1 MAPRP
6 PLHTLVA
13 QRAVSLADQFNQL
26 YFELRMTPGY
36 RVDMTAPTGPSTL
49 AGAQAL
55 QHIRLFSPTG
65 AAPLL
70 MGNVDTSAKKSV
82 LRTWACLKQMHA
94 LRSGEGFELVEA
106 EYAKF
111 LERVQKHFAV
121 LQISVSIEDA
131 KPLFAASVP
140 SEVEAPVAPTASMT
154 DMAAAFPKSGLLF
167 NNSFWVGLVSGI
179 LLGGLMAVFVMRAVA
194 R

>member
-6 PLHTLVA
+6 LLHTMVA

-26 YFELRMTPGY
+26 YAELRLSPGY
-36 RVDMTAPTGPSTL
+36 RVDMTAPSGPSTGS
-49 AGAQAL
+49 GAQAL

-82 LRTWACLKQMHA
+82 LRTWACLKQMHGQ
-94 LRSGEGFELVEA
+94 RSGEAFELVEA
-106 EYAKF
+106 EYVKF
-111 LERVQKHFAV
+111 LERVQRHFSV

-131 KPLFAASVP
+131 KPLSAPLALT
-140 SEVEAPVAPTASMT
+140 EKEALVATTPSMT
-154 DMAAAFPKSGLLF
+154 DVAAAFPNSSLLF

-194 R
+194 K